1 MKKRFNSIFLDH
13 NVLWFSFFIPMGIS
27 LVYFISRQMFPFG
40 NNTIL
45 TVDLGQQY
53 VDFYS
58 FFKDTLLH
66 HPERF
71 FFSFSKAIGGQMI
84 GEWAYYLLSPFN
96 LILLFFSQ
104 QNITAGILLITI
116 LKYGFSGLSFAYFL
130 EKRKITDGLI
140 TISFATSYAFMAW
153 NVANQLNLIWTDA
166 PILLPFIILG
176 FFNLMEKKNYWLY
189 PLTLALMF
197 LDNYYMGYMVAIFL
211 CLFFIW
217 YQTSSFSS
225 IQTLLKNI
233 RNFIIHSFLAASSVA
248 VLLIP
253 TFYTLINSKG
263 QYTEQNIHLKI
274 EYNPLKILSKFTI
287 GSFDFEQMPTGYPNL
302 FIGSLG
308 LILFFLYFFNP
319 NKQIKEKI
327 SASLVSILLFGSLFF
342 EPLDLLWHGM
352 QFPVWYPYRFSFI
365 VSFWMLF
372 LAANAIQDYSVS
384 IPKLQASFVSLL
396 LIGIIIY
403 SWINQNKFSYIS
415 KETLILTSVFFV
427 LALVILNMH
436 SGSERLILKKILFLS
451 FVIIELSTN
460 FIYSLNNLSYLSQDE
475 FANPSA
481 ALSKNSQWISHKDSS
496 FYRIGQIYSR
506 TKNDGLAHNMNSG
519 SYFSSALEKNIP
531 DFYGMIGQPDGDN
544 YVTYSN
550 GTLIT
555 DSLLAMKYF
564 IAPRNYAELDSA
576 TSQGYPL
583 MQLSQRQDLSS
594 YKYLHEDR
602 RTKIFKNQFSLPLGY
617 ASNASINKIHN
628 LFDNPIVYQTNWLN
642 SVSNSMP
649 QTRYFTAINFNHV
662 IFSNTKQQTTLTNA
676 TFKKSN
682 PNKVAKIIFKFTPK
696 TNDSY
701 YLSLGSNLD
710 KDNVEWY
717 LNDEKMNNYDTFRHT
732 TLVNVANHAKNHEIT
747 ITAKFKN
754 DDLWLENFV
763 LYQMDNKLVKS
774 KIKKIAEQS
783 WQPKYLSD
791 THLTGP
797 IHISKSHQWFT
808 TTIPYNSGWKAYID
822 DKEVT
827 PKKVQNTFL
836 AFPINK
842 GKHQITL
849 KYTPPYFFLGLW
861 ISIISIGI
869 LGIINIK
876 ETHKYNQLKKMFQN

>member
-1 MKKRFNSIFLDH
+1 MKKRFNTLFLNH
-13 NVLWFSFFIPMGIS
+13 RVLWLSFLIPMGIS
-27 LVYFISRQMFPFG
+27 LVYFITRQMFPFG

-71 FFSFSKAIGGQMI
+71 FFSFSKAIGGEMI

-96 LILLFFSQ
+96 LILLFFSKE
-104 QNITAGILLITI
+104 NITAGILLVTI
-116 LKYGFSGLSFAYFL
+116 LKYSFSSLSFAYFL
-130 EKRKITDGLI
+130 EKRKVTNSLI
-140 TISFATSYAFMAW
+140 TISFSTSYAFMAW
-153 NVANQLNLIWTDA
+153 NVANQLNLIWMDA
-166 PILLPFIILG
+166 PILLPIIILG

-197 LDNYYMGYMVAIFL
+197 LDNYYMGYMIAIFL

-217 YQTSSFSS
+217 HQTTYFSSF
-225 IQTLLKNI
+225 QTLLKNI
-233 RNFIIHSFLAASSVA
+233 RNFIIYSFLAAGSVA
-248 VLLIP
+248 ALLVP

-274 EYNPLKILSKFTI
+274 EYNPLKILSKFII
-287 GSFDFEQMPTGYPNL
+287 GSFDFEQMPSGYPNL

-319 NKQIKEKI
+319 QKKIKDKFSALLI
-327 SASLVSILLFGSLFF
+327 SVFLLCSLFF
-342 EPLDLLWHGM
+342 EPLDLFWHGM

-372 LAANAIQDYSVS
+372 LAANAIQDYTIS
-384 IPKLQASFVSLL
+384 ISKLQTFLIGLL
-396 LIGIIIY
+396 LSGIIIY
-403 SWINQNKFSYIS
+403 SWINQHHFSYVS
-415 KETLILTSVFFV
+415 KETLILTAVFFG

-436 SGSERLILKKILFLS
+436 SGFDRLILKQLLLLS
-451 FVIIELSTN
+451 FVLIEMSTN

-475 FANPSA
+475 YASPSA
-481 ALSKNSQWISHKDSS
+481 ALSKNSHWIAQKDSS
-496 FYRIGQIYSR
+496 FYRIGQIYGR
-506 TKNDGLAHNMNSG
+506 TKNDGLAHDINSG
-519 SYFSSALEKNIP
+519 AYFSSALEKNIP

-544 YVTYSN
+544 YVIYSN

-555 DSLLAMKYF
+555 DSLLGMKYF
-564 IAPRNYAELDSA
+564 ISPRNYAELDKA

-583 MQLSQRQDLSS
+583 MQLSQRQDLAS
-594 YKYLHEDR
+594 YKYLHENS
-602 RTKIFKNQFSLPLGY
+602 RTKIFYNQFALPLGY
-617 ASNASINKIHN
+617 ASSNSIARIPN
-628 LFDNPIVYQTNWLN
+628 LYDNPIVYQTNWLN

-649 QTRYFTAINFNHV
+649 QTHYFTAVNFNHV
-662 IFSNTKQQTTLTNA
+662 IFNNTKQQTTLTNA
-676 TFKKSN
+676 SFKKIN
-682 PNKVAKIIFKFTPK
+682 RNKAAKIIFKFIPK

-701 YLSLGSNLD
+701 YLSLGSDLD

-754 DDLWLENFV
+754 DDLWLDNFV
-763 LYQMDNKLVKS
+763 LYQMNNKLVKN
-774 KIKKIAEQS
+774 KIKQISQQAWK
-783 WQPKYLSD
+783 PTYLSD
-791 THLTGP
+791 THFTGP
-797 IHISKSHQWFT
+797 IHITKSHQLFT
-808 TTIPYNSGWKAYID
+808 TTIPYNIGWKAWVD
-822 DKEVT
+822 GKEVKT
-827 PKKVQNTFL
+827 KKVQNTFL
-836 AFPINK
+836 AFKINQ

-861 ISIISIGI
+861 ISIISIII
-869 LGIINIK
+869 LVIINFKQIYK
-876 ETHKYNQLKKMFQN
+876 